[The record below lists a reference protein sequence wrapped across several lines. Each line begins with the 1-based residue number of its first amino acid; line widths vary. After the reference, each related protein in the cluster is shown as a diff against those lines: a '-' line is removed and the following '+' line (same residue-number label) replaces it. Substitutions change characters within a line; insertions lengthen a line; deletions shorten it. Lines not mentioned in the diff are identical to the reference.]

1 MVEFS
6 TYLKQIDIKTKA
18 LTDRIRFVC
27 DVASEICPE
36 EIEQIFIADYIK
48 EDNTRAY
55 ESIWF
60 FSERYCLEVKNFET
74 DYNIDIVPIKVYW
87 FEMSLKDY
95 DFKKATQKSRL
106 QVSMIFDGQISGS
119 LKAAKENCDVLR
131 DILLKYIKPNLVT

>member
-1 MVEFS
+1 
-6 TYLKQIDIKTKA
+6 
-18 LTDRIRFVC
+18 
-27 DVASEICPE
+27 VASEICPE